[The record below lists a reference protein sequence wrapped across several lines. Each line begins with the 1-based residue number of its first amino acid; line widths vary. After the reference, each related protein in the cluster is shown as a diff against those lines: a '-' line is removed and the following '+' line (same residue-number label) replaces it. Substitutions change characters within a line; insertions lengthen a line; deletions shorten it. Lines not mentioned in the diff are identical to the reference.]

1 MVETKLENNVT
12 AGKSGNAQRADNCP
26 ETVTVFPCSRM
37 PMLSLPSPSF
47 STTRLRG
54 AQRQGRSLP
63 KIRAKLL
70 HRHRFYIAL
79 ALTFNALVLF
89 TSTKTQ
95 AQFIPSGLP
104 DADLQQQL
112 DIPLNNGTQS
122 QEREQADFLM
132 RLGGQAQRQG
142 NYDKAIANWLQA
154 LEIYQQ
160 IGDFEGEGRTYDFIG
175 VTYAKMG
182 RYQKAEDA
190 LRRRVG
196 VARTRQDFQGQIYG
210 LNNLGTIL
218 LESGNPQSARE
229 TFTEALTI
237 ARSIQNRAGEGLS
250 ESNLGL
256 VAAAEGKYFEAIKR
270 YQTALVLRSRAD
282 DAVGEANTRNNLGD
296 AYRAINLQKDA
307 LIAHQGALRVARDTR
322 DVPNQFRAL
331 RGLVKSYSA
340 LGQYPVG
347 LKILAQHRELAQREA
362 NRREELLSL
371 RLAAELYR
379 ATGNFAN
386 AQSFYEEA
394 ISLASALGETQE
406 EAFLRDDLSQII
418 YYRR

>member
-1 MVETKLENNVT
+1 MVGKKLEKNVT
-12 AGKSGNAQRADNCP
+12 AGKSGDAQGLDNCP
-26 ETVTVFPCSRM
+26 ETVTVFPCSPM
-37 PMLSLPSPSF
+37 PMLSFPIPSF
-47 STTRLRG
+47 STTRSQKKSS
-54 AQRQGRSLP
+54 AKPLP
-63 KIRAKLL
+63 
-70 HRHRFYIAL
+70 RHHLYIAL

-89 TSTKTQ
+89 ASTGTQ

-112 DIPLNNGTQS
+112 DIPLNNGSQS
-122 QEREQADFLM
+122 PEREQADFLM

-160 IGDFEGEGRTYDFIG
+160 IGDFEGEGLTYDFIG

-229 TFTEALTI
+229 TFTEARTI

-270 YQTALVLRSRAD
+270 YQNALVLRSRSD
-282 DAVGEANTRNNLGD
+282 DTVGEANTRNNLGD
-296 AYRAINLQKDA
+296 AYRAVNLQKDA
-307 LIAHQGALRVARDTR
+307 LIAHQGALRVARDSR
-322 DVPNQFRAL
+322 DIPNQFRAL
-331 RGLVKSYSA
+331 RGLVQSYSA

-347 LKILAQHRELAQREA
+347 LKVLAQHRELAQREA

-386 AQSFYEEA
+386 ARVFYQEA
-394 ISLASALGETQE
+394 ISLAGALGETQE
-406 EAFLRDDLSQII
+406 ETFLRDDLSQII